1 MIKDKKMSF
10 SGRITFQNIIKKIK
24 DPFSTPQK
32 KKIFWSKIAQVFFV
46 CVKYIFMIGISFVI
60 LYPLLLQVAV
70 AFRLPTDVNN
80 PVVLWIPERFSI
92 QNFKIAMTALNYWKA
107 LRTTFINSLLVAILT
122 VLSTACAGY
131 AFARLKFAGRTILF
145 LLSVFT
151 IIVPQTMVSLPMYI
165 NFART
170 GLIGKKYILFLM
182 AFLGMGIK
190 SGIFIYLFRQ
200 SFKGL
205 PQELEEA
212 AYMDGCNVF
221 KVFFKVMFPCV
232 RSTIITVFL
241 LSFVWQ
247 WNDYYYTNLFYING
261 ASDVVTL
268 ATQLQT
274 MTTGSSL
281 QHALLQANIW
291 QLMGQDVTSNPL
303 FVSMIL
309 NTAGIIVM
317 LPVLI
322 MYFFLQ
328 KLFVEGIERS
338 GIVG

>member
-1 MIKDKKMSF
+1 MNKNVMLKVNHYLEELKTS
-10 SGRITFQNIIKKIK
+10 KIK
-24 DPFSTPQK
+24 RQILSN
-32 KKIFWSKIAQVFFV
+32 KINRFIVNLI
-46 CVKYIFMIGISFVI
+46 KYIFMIGISFVI
-60 LYPLLLQVAV
+60 LYPLFLQISV
-70 AFRLPTDVNN
+70 AFRLPTDINN
-80 PVVLWIPERFSI
+80 PQVLWIPDRFSI
-92 QNFKIAMTALNYWKA
+92 QNFRIAVTALNYHKA
-107 LRTTFINSLLVAILT
+107 FWTSLFNSVLTSILT
-122 VLSTACAGY
+122 VFSTSFVGY
-131 AFARLKFAGRTILF
+131 SLARLKYRGRNLWFFLCLF
-145 LLSVFT
+145 S

-165 NFART
+165 NFARAN
-170 GLIGKKYILFLM
+170 LIGKPYVLFLM
-182 AFLGMGIK
+182 AALGMGIK

-205 PQELEEA
+205 PKELEEA
-212 AYMDGCNVF
+212 AYMDGCNIF
-221 KVFFKVMFPCV
+221 KVYFKVMFPCV
-232 RSTIITVFL
+232 KSTILTVFL
-241 LSFVWQ
+241 LAFVWQ
-247 WNDYYYTNLFYING
+247 WNDYYYTNLFFIGG

-281 QHALLQANIW
+281 QFALMQANIW

-328 KLFVEGIERS
+328 KLFVEGIESS